1 MERGDR
7 SCKVALTPSTAVL
20 DPGMPPDLAVDA
32 QFLYG
37 APVRWESACSSGFRP
52 CVQDTADRCAAR
64 RYYLPGEGLCGM
76 GGRLLRRVSMVRPLA
91 TGGPHDPVRAVG
103 LAWIA
108 LAPHKLSVAISA
120 PDKVAP
126 RQRVRVA
133 VQVVGSPSAGENP
146 LVTVAAVDE
155 AYCSSRTS

>member
-1 MERGDR
+1 MLSFSMARPFAGKAHVAVASDR
-7 SCKVALTPSTAVL
+7 VFKTRLIDVPRE
-20 DPGMPPDLAVDA
+20 
-32 QFLYG
+32 G
-37 APVRWESACSSGFRP
+37 ATFQVKASAEWRAGSYVVVP
-52 CVQDTADRCAAR
+52 
-64 RYYLPGEGLCGM
+64 
-76 GGRLLRRVSMVRPLA
+76 MVRPLA

-133 VQVVGSPSAGENP
+133 VQVVGLPSAGENP
-146 LVTVAAVDE
+146 FVTVAAVDE